1 MGPKQSEVKIPGFG
15 RNFTIKVT
23 NSFNINF
30 IIFLFISAGQLLGG
44 MFFNLS
50 YYYSHALFINDKKIW
65 IYLNKKKRGNKES
78 LVKFKKMVICSTI
91 ILQ

>member
-65 IYLNKKKRGNKES
+65 IYLKKKRGNKES

>member
-50 YYYSHALFINDKKIW
+50 YALFINDKKIW
-65 IYLNKKKRGNKES
+65 IYLNKKKEGIRKAWWN
-78 LVKFKKMVICSTI
+78 LKKW
-91 ILQ
+91 

>member
-65 IYLNKKKRGNKES
+65 IYLNKKKEGIRKALWN
-78 LVKFKKMVICSTI
+78 LKKW
-91 ILQ
+91 